1 MAINI
6 NNLNSNTQVKHT
18 SDQHNDVKQ
27 KTAQASTNTEQVKR
41 THQDSVSLTPQAKE
55 LNELQ
60 KKVGSEPSISQ
71 KKIDQLQKAIAAG
84 DYKINPDRL
93 AASIANFEFDLL

>member
-6 NNLNSNTQVKHT
+6 SNLNSNNQVKPK
-18 SDQHNDVKQ
+18 SDQHSDVKQ
-27 KTAQASTNTEQVKR
+27 QVSTNTEQVRR
-41 THQDSVSLTPQAKE
+41 TNQDSVSITPQAKE

-60 KKVGSEPSISQ
+60 KKAGTEPSINQQ
-71 KKIDQLQKAIAAG
+71 KIEQIQKAIAAG